1 MKRGLLAT
9 IAVLGWPIAAEAA
22 PPRVRLAY
30 AAPEGCPDEA
40 AFVAAVAAQAH
51 PFERA
56 PRSAARVRSLEARI
70 ARADDAHTGVLR
82 VREADGATSERDVR
96 GATCQEVFSALAL
109 VAALTVDTGPP
120 PPSPPPP
127 EEPPPPLPAIPLRW
141 TAATTLH
148 AGAFF
153 SMAPGASIGVAPE
166 LEIAPPFAG
175 TPLVVRL
182 GLVLAASPRAETPA
196 GSAEFFWFAARLD
209 VGLFAL
215 RRAWFSLRPTIGAG
229 AGAVLGRGFAVAIP
243 HEETRPWFDVAAGLR
258 AHAALLPGFGL
269 ELAGGLLVPI
279 TRETWIFERPD
290 AVIHATPPVGGYVTV
305 GVRVVLRP

>member
-1 MKRGLLAT
+1 MKRGLLA
-9 IAVLGWPIAAEAA
+9 IAFVCWPIAAEAA
-22 PPRVRLAY
+22 PPRVRIAY
-30 AAPEGCPDEA
+30 RAADGCPDEA
-40 AFVAAVAAQAH
+40 AFVAAIAAQAR

-56 PRSAARVRSLEARI
+56 PRSAARVRSL
-70 ARADDAHTGVLR
+70 DAHITRDDEQHRGVLR
-82 VREADGATSERDVR
+82 VREADGAASEREVR

-127 EEPPPPLPAIPLRW
+127 EEPPPPLPAAPPRW
-141 TAATTLH
+141 TLATTFH

-153 SMAPGASIGVAPE
+153 AMAPGAALGVVPE
-166 LEIAPPFAG
+166 IEIAPPLAG
-175 TPLVVRL
+175 TPLVARL
-182 GLVLAASPRAETPA
+182 GLAFAASPRTDKAA
-196 GSAEFFWFAARLD
+196 GSAEFYWFAARLD

-215 RRAWFSLRPTIGAG
+215 RRAWFSLRPTVGAG
-229 AGAVLGRGFAVAIP
+229 GGAVLGRGLAIATP
-243 HEETRPWFDVAAGLR
+243 REQLRPWFDVAAGLR

-290 AVIHATPPVGGYVTV
+290 AVIHETPPVGAYVTA
-305 GVRVVLRP
+305 GVRVLLTP